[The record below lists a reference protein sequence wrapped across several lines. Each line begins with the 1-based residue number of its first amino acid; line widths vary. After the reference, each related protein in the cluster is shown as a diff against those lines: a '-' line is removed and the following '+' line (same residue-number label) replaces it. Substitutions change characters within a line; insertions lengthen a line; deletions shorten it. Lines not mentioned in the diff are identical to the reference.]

1 MCLAIPAY
9 IEQLTDGNRAI
20 VNISGIRK
28 EISLELVDD
37 VVPGDYVVV
46 HVGFALQKLDPIE
59 AQHTLAIFAELSA
72 FNNNDAAQ

>member
-37 VVPGDYVVV
+37 VVLGDYVVV

>member
-37 VVPGDYVVV
+37 VVPGDFVVV

>member
-20 VNISGIRK
+20 VNMSGIRK
-28 EISLELVDD
+28 EISLALVDTAI
-37 VVPGDYVVV
+37 PGDYVVV

-59 AQHTLAIFAELSA
+59 AQHTLAMFAEMSSL
-72 FNNNDAAQ
+72 NNNDTA

>member
-20 VNISGIRK
+20 VNMSGIRK
-28 EISLELVDD
+28 EISLALVDNA
-37 VVPGDYVVV
+37 VPGDYVVV

-59 AQHTLAIFAELSA
+59 AQHTLAMFAEMSSL
-72 FNNNDAAQ
+72 NNNDTA

>member
-9 IEQLTDGNRAI
+9 IEQLIAENRAI

-28 EISLELVDD
+28 EISVELVDD

-59 AQHTLAIFAELSA
+59 AQHTLAMFAEISA
-72 FNNNDAAQ
+72 LNNNDTDQ

>member
-9 IEQLTDGNRAI
+9 IEQLIADNRAI

-28 EISLELVDD
+28 EISLELVDH

-59 AQHTLAIFAELSA
+59 AQHTLAMFAEIAVL
-72 FNNNDAAQ
+72 NNDDATQ